1 MKYKIVTVVGALI
14 FSFAFA
20 SFEEIAGSTYA
31 ETKPFS
37 RLENETSKTFK
48 EEAADLYKTF
58 ISKNP
63 SMPSSHAFE
72 RALTG
77 YKKLEGEGKIS
88 NPLLTIVDFNLSS
101 KKKRMWILN
110 METQAVLFN
119 TYVAHGR
126 NTGGEFATK
135 FSNRESSHQSSLG
148 FYLTGET
155 YYGGNGL
162 SLKMDGLE
170 KGINSNARKRYIVIH
185 GADYAEPEFIKRY
198 GRLGRSY
205 GCPSVPNKIAK
216 ELINI
221 IKGESVVYINKDNQ
235 NYIEKSTFLNV

>member
-1 MKYKIVTVVGALI
+1 MRYKIVTVVGALI
-14 FSFAFA
+14 FSFAFT
-20 SFEEIAGSTYA
+20 SSEEIAGSTYA
-31 ETKPFS
+31 ETTPLPE
-37 RLENETSKTFK
+37 LERENKKSFK
-48 EEAADLYKTF
+48 EEAADLYKSF
-58 ISKNP
+58 SSKNT
-63 SMPSSHAFE
+63 SMPASEAFE

-77 YKKLEGEGKIS
+77 YKKLEAQGRIS

-110 METQAVLFN
+110 METQSVLFN

-216 ELINI
+216 ELIHK
-221 IKGESVVYINKDNQ
+221 IKGESVVYIHKDSN
-235 NYIEKSTFLNV
+235 NYLEKSTFLSV